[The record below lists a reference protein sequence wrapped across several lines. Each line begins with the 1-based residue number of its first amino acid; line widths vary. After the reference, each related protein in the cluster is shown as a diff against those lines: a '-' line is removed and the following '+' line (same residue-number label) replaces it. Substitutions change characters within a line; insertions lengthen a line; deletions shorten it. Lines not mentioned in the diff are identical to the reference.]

1 MPLSM
6 TCITRHVLVMPL
18 TRAQVRPRALVLA
31 VRWVVAGCG
40 RGVPGPVP
48 GPGRGRRSPGPG
60 WPGRVC
66 MRATYALR
74 STRGPAPRTTSP
86 PTPASAFRSTKEFG
100 LGGRPC
106 DLRIAA
112 GAGGPAAPGPRAGPR
127 LGRTIQALT
136 HRVPGARTGRGCGG
150 GFRGDH
156 QGPRGADGPSW
167 LSTTGWRPGQFL
179 KRGQKVT
186 MRWLDASG
194 IAWSRCL
201 GLAADDLGV
210 TRIMFCRVRGVR
222 VRLRRRLSTA

>member
-66 MRATYALR
+66 MRTTYALR

-86 PTPASAFRSTKEFG
+86 PTPVSAFRSTKEFG

-106 DLRIAA
+106 GSRIVDGAPRPWWRPGRGLDLGGRSRHLPTGSQGRGRAVGVVA
-112 GAGGPAAPGPRAGPR
+112 GFGATTRAPE
-127 LGRTIQALT
+127 
-136 HRVPGARTGRGCGG
+136 ARTGPPGCPQPA
-150 GFRGDH
+150 GD
-156 QGPRGADGPSW
+156 RDSS
-167 LSTTGWRPGQFL
+167 LNVDR
-179 KRGQKVT
+179 R
-186 MRWLDASG
+186 
-194 IAWSRCL
+194 SR
-201 GLAADDLGV
+201 
-210 TRIMFCRVRGVR
+210 
-222 VRLRRRLSTA
+222 

>member
-1 MPLSM
+1 MCSSCRSHVPGCGPEPLSS
-6 TCITRHVLVMPL
+6 L
-18 TRAQVRPRALVLA
+18 
-31 VRWVVAGCG
+31 
-40 RGVPGPVP
+40 RGGSWQ
-48 GPGRGRRSPGPG
+48 GAAEEFQSQFQ
-60 WPGRVC
+60 GRVGDGGTQG
-66 MRATYALR
+66 RVVQEGVHAHDVR
-74 STRGPAPRTTSP
+74 VQVDQGSGPANHVTSD
-86 PTPASAFRSTKEFG
+86 AGE
-100 LGGRPC
+100 C
-106 DLRIAA
+106 VQVDLRIAA

-150 GFRGDH
+150 EFWGDH

-201 GLAADDLGV
+201 GLAADDFGV